1 MELTEHSGLSQA
13 WALLASSGGGL
24 KAAVKSLWDA
34 GGLEHKLST

>member
-13 WALLASSGGGL
+13 WALLASGGGL

-34 GGLEHKLST
+34 GGLEHKLSM